1 MVFKVRGGVVKIIEN
16 LTKVFFFFGEG
27 VEVGRMYV
35 REFLYIFKNFWFGSR
50 VKVRSCYRLKI
61 CKVYIGG
68 EVGIVRKVMKIGM
81 MYISFVRDIM
91 KL

>member
-35 REFLYIFKNFWFGSR
+35 REFLYIFKIFDL
-50 VKVRSCYRLKI
+50 VVELKL
-61 CKVYIGG
+61 
-68 EVGIVRKVMKIGM
+68 EVVI
-81 MYISFVRDIM
+81 D
-91 KL
+91 